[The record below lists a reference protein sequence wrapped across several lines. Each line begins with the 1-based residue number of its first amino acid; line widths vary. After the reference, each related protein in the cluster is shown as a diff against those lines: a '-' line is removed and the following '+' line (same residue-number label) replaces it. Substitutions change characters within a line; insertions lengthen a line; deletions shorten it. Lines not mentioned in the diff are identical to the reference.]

1 MMDSVN
7 ENNVYIYI
15 RFAESKNG
23 TVSHEGGAS
32 RSFIVCVPRTSML
45 HDVSWTW
52 IHVHACLAD
61 VGGRERGVTRY
72 NMIITPT
79 AQVDRYNCRA

>member
-1 MMDSVN
+1 M
-7 ENNVYIYI
+7 VYRRIAH
-15 RFAESKNG
+15 RE
-23 TVSHEGGAS
+23 
-32 RSFIVCVPRTSML
+32 PRCSTMSAGLGFM
-45 HDVSWTW
+45 
-52 IHVHACLAD
+52 CLAD